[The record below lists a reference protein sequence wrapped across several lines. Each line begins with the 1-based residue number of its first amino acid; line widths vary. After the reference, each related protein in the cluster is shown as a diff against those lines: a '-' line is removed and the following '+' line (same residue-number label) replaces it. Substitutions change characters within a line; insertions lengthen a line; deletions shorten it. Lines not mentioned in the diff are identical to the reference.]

1 MCTSLAPVTVGQAS
15 SPGMTVSPYF
25 ARAAGIKP
33 GACGRMVKETW
44 PQRIS
49 RDLSSCVMVNAALK
63 VVVQLTE
70 LLVDLVGSKDVVC
83 DSGARWVSRAGVS
96 QHLSLVWDKRQV
108 SCGTGN
114 TGGYDGRRVWFCGHG
129 VCVWGW

>member
-1 MCTSLAPVTVGQAS
+1 MCTSLAPAAVGQAS

-25 ARAAGIKP
+25 TRAAEIKP

-49 RDLSSCVMVNAALK
+49 RDLSPCVMVNAALK

-70 LLVDLVGSKDVVC
+70 LLVDLIGSKDAVC
-83 DSGARWVSRAGVS
+83 NSCARWVTRIGV
-96 QHLSLVWDKRQV
+96 L
-108 SCGTGN
+108 
-114 TGGYDGRRVWFCGHG
+114 
-129 VCVWGW
+129 